1 VESRRQYQL
10 ALYGPRPRATAR
22 LADWS
27 DGLRMRLT
35 EADRAY
41 RAWSLTKIRFF
52 AVVRRSIARD
62 LHDFDEESIQ
72 LGAWD
77 AWL

>member
-1 VESRRQYQL
+1 
-10 ALYGPRPRATAR
+10 
-22 LADWS
+22 
-27 DGLRMRLT
+27 MRLT